1 MTKARLLALSALLV
15 LAIGLG
21 YGLGRYL
28 SNDDG
33 MALAKGERGS
43 EQGERKVA
51 YWQAPMDASFRSDTP
66 GKSPMGMELI
76 PVYEDEVNGGG
87 SEPSV
92 RINPAVVNNLG
103 VRTEKVTM
111 MPVEGGVRTVGT
123 IQINEESQS
132 DIHTRTEGWVER
144 LVVRAEG
151 DHVERG
157 DLLFE
162 FYAPELVAA
171 QSEYLQAAK
180 LGRDRFT
187 EAATERLLSLGM
199 SSGQITQLRKRGK
212 TLRLIKMYAPQA
224 GVVTA
229 LDVREGMFL
238 KPSMRA
244 MRIVDLADVWLIAD
258 VFENDA
264 ASLDIGQKAYM
275 TLPAFAGE
283 IFEGEI
289 DFIYPT
295 TDEMARTVPVR
306 LRFDNPKGR
315 LKPNM
320 YASVT
325 IRNGEAGERLTIPQ
339 SALIRFS
346 AGDRVIVALGEGRF
360 RPAAVKTGTEFG
372 DRVEVLAG
380 LDVGERIVTSGQFLI
395 DSEASMAGS
404 MLRLTSPEESA
415 SEKMPGMDMP
425 AKEVVKEPA
434 KNEMPKKEAIKPVSQ
449 QHAGHGQ
456 PKPKTYTAMGKVISI
471 DKDAGSITLDHEA
484 VKELNWPGMK
494 MGFTLTEMKL
504 AEGLAS
510 GDSVHF
516 TFAKGDDGYVI
527 SSIMTMG
534 GGAE

>member
-1 MTKARLLALSALLV
+1 MTKARLVVLSIILL

-21 YGLGRYL
+21 YGLGRFA
-28 SNDDG
+28 SHDDG

-43 EQGERKVA
+43 EQGERKIA
-51 YWQAPMDASFRSDTP
+51 YWQAPMDASFRSDKP
-66 GKSPMGMELI
+66 GKSPMGMDLI
-76 PVYEDEVNGGG
+76 PVYEDEINGGG

-103 VRTEKVTM
+103 VRTEEVRL
-111 MPVEGGVRTVGT
+111 MPVEGGVKTVGT

-151 DHVERG
+151 DHVKRG

-171 QSEYLQAAK
+171 QSEFLQAAK

-187 EAATERLLSLGM
+187 DAATERLLSLGM
-199 SSGQITQLRKRGK
+199 SSGQIAQLRKRGK
-212 TLRLIKMYAPQA
+212 TLRLIKIYAPQS

-244 MRIVDLADVWLIAD
+244 MRIVDLSDVWLIAD

-264 ASLDIGQKAYM
+264 ASLKVGQKAYM

-320 YASVT
+320 YASVI

-360 RPAAVKTGTEFG
+360 RPAAVKTGAEFG

-380 LDVGERIVTSGQFLI
+380 LDIGERIVTSGQFLI

-404 MLRLTSPEESA
+404 MLRLASPEENA
-415 SEKMPGMDMP
+415 SEEMAGMDMSQ
-425 AKEVVKEPA
+425 KEEASKVEEKETGQDHANHNPP
-434 KNEMPKKEAIKPVSQ
+434 EPKS
-449 QHAGHGQ
+449 
-456 PKPKTYTAMGKVISI
+456 YTAMGKVISI
-471 DKDAGSITLDHEA
+471 NKEDGSIMLDHEA
-484 VKELNWPGMK
+484 VEELGWPGMK
-494 MGFTLTEMKL
+494 MGFVLAEMKL
-504 AEGLAS
+504 ADGLAN

-516 TFAKGDDGYVI
+516 TFAKGDSGYVI
-527 SSIMTMG
+527 SSIMAMG